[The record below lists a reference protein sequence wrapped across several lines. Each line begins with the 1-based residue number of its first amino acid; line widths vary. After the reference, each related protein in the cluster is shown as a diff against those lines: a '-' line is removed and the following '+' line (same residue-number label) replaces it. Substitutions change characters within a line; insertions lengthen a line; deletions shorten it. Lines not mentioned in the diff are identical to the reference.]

1 LGAGMRTETMNYAAP
16 PRTRKEVR
24 SLVDR
29 VIKKASAM
37 SPDELFGTLVRAGI
51 YTKNGKLRKAYGG

>member
-1 LGAGMRTETMNYAAP
+1 MRTETMNYAAP
-16 PRTRKEVR
+16 PRIRKEMR

-37 SPDELFGTLVRAGI
+37 SPNELFGTLVRAGI
-51 YTKNGKLRKAYGG
+51 HTKNGKLRKAYGG